1 MTMRDRQMT
10 KNDTWHGLEAG
21 DGRRIDAA
29 GKFDFF
35 WAILEQNTPALILRL
50 TENIDDTAAL
60 PKLKNIELKFRT
72 LDRKVLALRLL
83 DGSQRDIFHTLCL
96 DVVYAAEQALT
107 LPEALER
114 AIRRTRRWNFLLR
127 SGGKAGMSLEEQR
140 GLVGELCYLGQLSA
154 ELGPNA
160 AIDAWKGPE
169 GASKDFEFPE
179 LCIEIKARRGASKP
193 HVRISSE
200 DQLADVAGAKLYLRV
215 YDVDSAVLPEG
226 ESLHDYVRNAA
237 ALFENDD
244 AAFERWQELIAATG
258 YDDSDDYAQRRWVL
272 GLARSFEVIEG
283 FPRLAAP
290 LPYGVANVAYAIA
303 LGACE
308 PFRCVDIPAT
318 LILKGSADG

>member
-1 MTMRDRQMT
+1 MN
-10 KNDTWHGLEAG
+10 KNDTWHGLKAG
-21 DGRRIDAA
+21 DGRRVDAA

-50 TENIDDTAAL
+50 TNDIDDTAAL
-60 PKLKNIELKFRT
+60 QKLKNIELKFRT

-96 DVVYAAEQALT
+96 DVVSAAEQAEA

-127 SGGKAGMSLEEQR
+127 SGGQTGMSLEEQR
-140 GLVGELCYLGQLSA
+140 GLVGELSYLRKLSA

-169 GASKDFEFPE
+169 GASKDFEFPG
-179 LCIEIKARRGASKP
+179 LCIEIKARRGAAKP

-200 DQLADVAGAKLYLRV
+200 DQLADVAGAQLYLRV

-226 ESLHDYVRNAA
+226 ESLHDHVRTTA
-237 ALFENDD
+237 ALFENDH
-244 AAFERWQELIAATG
+244 ASFERWQDLIAATG
-258 YDDSDDYAQRRWVL
+258 YDEAEDYAERRWVL
-272 GLARSFEVIEG
+272 GLARSYEVIEG

-290 LPYGVANVAYAIA
+290 LPNGVANVAYAIA
-303 LGACE
+303 LEACE
-308 PFRCVDIPAT
+308 PYRCADIPAT
-318 LILKGSADG
+318 QILKGNSDG